1 MNLFVIDIGGSTIKY
16 AEWNGETLEG
26 KRSLPT
32 PKTWEG
38 MKQQFVSEL
47 KKSTWKF
54 SGVAISSPGSVDT
67 KTGIIYGLSA
77 IEYIHRFEIRKELEA
92 LFGLRVSIQNDANC
106 AALAEVWKGN
116 AAEVSNSAFLI
127 IGSGVGGAIVLD
139 KKLFPGPHLFG
150 GEFGFMILNEKQ
162 QTLSE
167 LASPVTLARNYSLEK
182 GTGKSYDAV
191 HLFDAVQEDLA
202 QKYVNQFYRALA
214 IGAFNVLVSIDVERL
229 LIGGGISRRPGVI
242 ERLRKEVKELL
253 NTKKAQDLTA
263 EIMTCKYFNEAN
275 LIGAVYQ
282 FMLESTK

>member
-1 MNLFVIDIGGSTIKY
+1 
-16 AEWNGETLEG
+16 
-26 KRSLPT
+26 
-32 PKTWEG
+32 
-38 MKQQFVSEL
+38 
-47 KKSTWKF
+47 
-54 SGVAISSPGSVDT
+54 
-67 KTGIIYGLSA
+67 
-77 IEYIHRFEIRKELEA
+77 
-92 LFGLRVSIQNDANC
+92 
-106 AALAEVWKGN
+106 
-116 AAEVSNSAFLI
+116 
-127 IGSGVGGAIVLD
+127 
-139 KKLFPGPHLFG
+139 
-150 GEFGFMILNEKQ
+150 MILNEKQ